1 MYQVKVEIEG
11 IAPILFNRF
20 TEENQADVESGRSVG
35 RQTADVKREKAL
47 SKVYRNGDGLFCP
60 AANIKKAMVL
70 ACGISQLKHGRKSLG
85 PILNAVLFLE
95 PMEVPFGVEKPDFMH
110 EQVGRIPPRTG
121 ARVVLYRPALNAGW
135 KLSFALNIF
144 TDTVGIDQVRRSLSD
159 AGIYQGLCDGRPEYG
174 RFKVNTFEPTKEKKV
189 NG

>member
-1 MYQVKVEIEG
+1 MYQLKAEIQG

-20 TEENQADVESGRSVG
+20 TEENQAQVESGRSTG
-35 RQTADVKREKAL
+35 RQTADVKREGAL
-47 SKVYRNGDGLFCP
+47 NKVYRNDGGLFCP

-70 ACGISQLKHGRKSLG
+70 ACGIAQLKHGRKGLG
-85 PILNAVLFLE
+85 PIINAVMFLDPIE
-95 PMEVPFGVEKPDFMH
+95 ISFGTKSPDFIH

-135 KLSFALNIF
+135 KLSFAINVF
-144 TDTVGIDQVRRSLSD
+144 TDTVGVDQVRRALSD

-174 RFKVNTFEPTKEKKV
+174 RFEVVSFDKAKGER
-189 NG
+189 G

>member
-1 MYQVKVEIEG
+1 MYQIKVEIEG

-20 TEENQADVESGRSVG
+20 TEENQAEIESGRSTG
-35 RQTADVKREKAL
+35 RKSADAKKESAQK
-47 SKVYRNGDGLFCP
+47 KVYRNGDGLFCP

-85 PILNAVLFLE
+85 PILNAVLFIE
-95 PMEVPFGVEKPDFMH
+95 PMEIPFGVDNPDFLH

-121 ARVVLYRPALNAGW
+121 ARVMLYRPALNTSW
-135 KLSFALNIF
+135 KLPFTINVF
-144 TDTVGIDQVRRSLSD
+144 TDTVGFEQVRRALSD

-174 RFKVNTFEPTKEKKV
+174 RFKVNTFEQIKERK
-189 NG
+189 

>member
-1 MYQVKVEIEG
+1 MYQVKAEIEG

-20 TEENQADVESGRSVG
+20 TEENQAEVESGRSVG
-35 RQTADVKREKAL
+35 RQTAEVKKELAL
-47 SKVYRNGDGLFCP
+47 NKVYRNGEGLFCP

-95 PMEVPFGVEKPDFMH
+95 PMEIPFGVEKPDFIH

-121 ARVVLYRPALNAGW
+121 ARVVLYRPALNMGW
-135 KLSFALNIF
+135 KLSFILNVF
-144 TDTVGIDQVRRSLSD
+144 TDTVGIEQVRRSLSD

-174 RFKVNTFEPTKEKKV
+174 RFQVKVFEQIKK
-189 NG
+189 GK